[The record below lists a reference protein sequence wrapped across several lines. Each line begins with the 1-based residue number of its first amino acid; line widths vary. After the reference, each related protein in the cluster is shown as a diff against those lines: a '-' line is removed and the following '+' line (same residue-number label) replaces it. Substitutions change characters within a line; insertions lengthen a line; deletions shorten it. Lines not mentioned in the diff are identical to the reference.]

1 MKKNKLLTGLVSLAI
16 MAPAASS
23 GEQPICRDQQPSS
36 AEVRQW
42 FKSAKTPSG
51 GDCCDLSD
59 GHRENM
65 AELDSETGRFIV
77 RFTEWGTYQ
86 QLPAEYRAAVQ
97 PGHYWVRYKYGARS
111 YLLDA
116 GSPDRVIKD
125 NPTGAAVVWIV
136 ISLGKPLVRCFSPGP
151 GS

>member
-1 MKKNKLLTGLVSLAI
+1 MKKKKLLSGLVLLTA
-16 MAPAASS
+16 MTPVATW
-23 GEQPICRDQQPSS
+23 GEQPIYRDQQPFSPKIQ
-36 AEVRQW
+36 QW

-51 GDCCDLSD
+51 GDCCDLAD
-59 GHRENM
+59 GHRENV
-65 AELDSETGRFIV
+65 AELETETGQFIV

-86 QLPAEYRAAVQ
+86 QLPAEYQAVVR
-97 PGHYWVRYKYGARS
+97 PGNYWVRYRYGKRS

-125 NPTGAAVVWIV
+125 NPTGTAVVWIV